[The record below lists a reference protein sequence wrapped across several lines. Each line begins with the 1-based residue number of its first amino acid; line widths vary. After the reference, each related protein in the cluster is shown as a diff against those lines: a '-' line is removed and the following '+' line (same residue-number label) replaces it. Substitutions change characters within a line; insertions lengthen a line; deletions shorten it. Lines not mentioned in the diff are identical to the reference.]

1 MSVFMDPE
9 DKAVLRRRGL
19 PASELLR
26 RRPAGAAK
34 PCQDSVSVPSN
45 ELRDGKPLENSKE
58 SVTRQCSVRR
68 SRDGTHRVAA
78 VL

>member
-26 RRPAGAAK
+26 RRPAGADKAWQ
-34 PCQDSVSVPSN
+34 P
-45 ELRDGKPLENSKE
+45 
-58 SVTRQCSVRR
+58 
-68 SRDGTHRVAA
+68 GTVAGQSS
-78 VL
+78 